1 MDSASCLR
9 ISESPPLE
17 KPSVSPMSLCEN
29 QMPSAREPVLS
40 TFSPTENI
48 SNDDHFCIDS
58 AAPAKTLTLGQT
70 LRNELRKSS
79 LKLQNNRNETVIIG
93 SEIKTINQADENAP
107 KMEDT
112 TQNATLNSIN
122 TTQNSNGATTR
133 RRRPRRNPVWQYF
146 HVDDGQ
152 VASCKACSYTTK
164 SIFSTNLKV
173 HLKSHHRRL
182 FEQVLQ
188 AEEEMAAATEN
199 AAHAMRTL
207 RQNIGHSK
215 YSFDTWKHKNGTD
228 CPSTEIG
235 ELQRPFNAQF
245 SAQLKQRQKSDS
257 SLTAVNS
264 HIFDENNRFSE
275 AKSRKDKLDIEML
288 QPTNY
293 DSQTQMTALADL
305 LANAVAGANSLGLD
319 DTNIATLS
327 GHSISFQAQS
337 SSPDKQLSSIQLNG
351 SYPRIPGMN
360 DGGFDKLKQKRKR
373 LRRHPVWTYFSDFDD
388 KIVGCIMCNFRT
400 TSAFSTNLKMHLRAH
415 HKQEY
420 LQVMEAELEQCV
432 DGQREGAEG
441 SFDAAG
447 NSAASA
453 EMDFSSKTGRG
464 KRRRKTAEEIQ
475 VIIEKCKNNLEKE
488 REKRNSLFVASAR
501 CKLPRNSTIS
511 GEPVVHSHLNGT
523 LTNDSLHTMSSSE
536 QLNAM
541 IGMLCN
547 NSSIASLPSDMQ
559 NSESSVPDDW
569 SSCHDFSKDSL
580 EFPGLNDSVG
590 KISPGQSSPVLD
602 ELSELI
608 TQLSSITE
616 TDQNK
621 ELLSSLR
628 KQARDFAF
636 AKLVHAAGAPDLFLS
651 PEFQMFVY
659 ALAPDYNFMG
669 NMTMINLTK
678 EDINSNLQV

>member
-17 KPSVSPMSLCEN
+17 KPSISPMSLCEN
-29 QMPSAREPVLS
+29 QMPSAREPILS
-40 TFSPTENI
+40 TCSPTENI
-48 SNDDHFCIDS
+48 SNDDHFCNDS

-79 LKLQNNRNETVIIG
+79 LKLQNNRNETVIVG
-93 SEIKTINQADENAP
+93 SEIQTIHQADENAP
-107 KMEDT
+107 ELEDA
-112 TQNATLNSIN
+112 TQNASLNGIN
-122 TTQNSNGATTR
+122 TTPNGNGATTR

-146 HVDDGQ
+146 LVDDGQ

-215 YSFDTWKHKNGTD
+215 YSFGTWKHKNTTD
-228 CPSTEIG
+228 SPST
-235 ELQRPFNAQF
+235 ELQRPLNALF
-245 SAQLKQRQKSDS
+245 SAQLKQRQKTDS

-264 HIFDENNRFSE
+264 HIVDENNRFSE
-275 AKSRKDKLDIEML
+275 AKSREEKLDIEMP
-288 QPTNY
+288 QRTTY

-337 SSPDKQLSSIQLNG
+337 STPDKQLSSIQLNG
-351 SYPRIPGMN
+351 TYPRIPGMN

-420 LQVMEAELEQCV
+420 LQVMESELEQCV

-441 SFDAAG
+441 SLDAAG
-447 NSAASA
+447 NSAAST
-453 EMDFSSKTGRG
+453 EMDFSSRTGRG

-475 VIIEKCKNNLEKE
+475 VIIEKCKSNLEKE
-488 REKRNSLFVASAR
+488 REKRNSLFLASAR
-501 CKLPRNSTIS
+501 CKLPRNNSINGDS
-511 GEPVVHSHLNGT
+511 VVHSHLNGPP
-523 LTNDSLHTMSSSE
+523 TNDSMQTMSSSE

-547 NSSIASLPSDMQ
+547 NSSIASLPSDAQ
-559 NSESSVPDDW
+559 NSESSVLDDW
-569 SSCHDFSKDSL
+569 NNCHDFSKDSL

-590 KISPGQSSPVLD
+590 KLSPGQSSPVLD

-628 KQARDFAF
+628 RQARDFAF
-636 AKLVHAAGAPDLFLS
+636 AKLVHAAGSPDLFLS

-669 NMTMINLTK
+669 NLTMINLTK
-678 EDINSNLQV
+678 EDINSNAHV